1 MGVEK
6 EDKKTV
12 RVDSFPDAARRLPG
26 GAPK

>member
-12 RVDSFPDAARRLPG
+12 RVDIFPDAARRLPG
-26 GAPK
+26 GAPE